1 MSETIVNPVRDLVI
15 YVGCVLLF
23 YVVRIVSDAHVSAY
37 VSTRL
42 AECEADFVARETRGA
57 MGRDGATDEAEGL
70 AYRTARDMYAV
81 AHAATCAAWS
91 ALTTGERTEMIAE
104 GYDGARR
111 LNTF

>member
-1 MSETIVNPVRDLVI
+1 MNPRANLATYCAGRVSPLHVA
-15 YVGCVLLF
+15 
-23 YVVRIVSDAHVSAY
+23 RIASDARVSAY
-37 VSTRL
+37 VSARL

-70 AYRTARDMYAV
+70 AYRIARDTYAV